1 MLMPRAPLTPC
12 SLFQIVFVPSIYLFI
27 YFSAFFS
34 FLFGSS
40 RMTRIFFSLASFQK
54 TQSSMKTFGSN
65 NPMGFFLPGVRC
77 PLDESLI
84 QLDTIGYNAIQFICA
99 GVAVFFFRT
108 PGASN
113 LEPSCLILFAQ
124 KLGANWKSTKTS
136 SFWNSNQMFFS
147 CGTSCSLGSLKSHK
161 PLIQP
166 ELIRLD
172 VLPIVSIKQLLNFS
186 SQHLLVALH

>member
-1 MLMPRAPLTPC
+1 MKTFIFFISHADAASFPDPLLAISDRVRP
-12 SLFQIVFVPSIYLFI
+12 IYLFI
-27 YFSAFFS
+27 YLLFCILLVSLWVVQNDSDFFS
-34 FLFGSS
+34 FF
-40 RMTRIFFSLASFQK
+40 SFQK
-54 TQSSMKTFGSN
+54 TQSSMKTFGFN

-124 KLGANWKSTKTS
+124 KLGAN
-136 SFWNSNQMFFS
+136 
-147 CGTSCSLGSLKSHK
+147 
-161 PLIQP
+161 
-166 ELIRLD
+166 
-172 VLPIVSIKQLLNFS
+172 
-186 SQHLLVALH
+186 